1 MGQGSGR
8 AYLVVATGILEAR
21 AARAS
26 GETTPSSLFSSRSP
40 DSPLTTIYLLFF
52 LMLTLTAKSSMALQC
67 SWTADIVT
75 ALSLNIQT

>member
-8 AYLVVATGILEAR
+8 AYLVVATGIPEAR

-26 GETTPSSLFSSRSP
+26 GETTPFSLFPSRSP
-40 DSPLTTIYLLFF
+40 DSPLTTIHLVFF

-67 SWTADIVT
+67 SRTADIVIV
-75 ALSLNIQT
+75 LSLNIQT

>member
-8 AYLVVATGILEAR
+8 AYLVVAAGVPEAR

-26 GETTPSSLFSSRSP
+26 GETTPSSLFSSRLP
-40 DSPLTTIYLLFF
+40 DSSLTTIHLVFF

-67 SWTADIVT
+67 SWTADIVIV
-75 ALSLNIQT
+75 LSLNIQT